1 MAEAKKTNVSEET
14 KEVIPK
20 EKETEYGI
28 DELIAASD
36 QLFYYH
42 KNHVAPKDC
51 VVVALKM
58 SQKKTMT
65 VTEAQKLV
73 TDFMKKE
80 VK

>member
-1 MAEAKKTNVSEET
+1 MAETKKTNVSEET

-36 QLFYYH
+36 QLFSC
-42 KNHVAPKDC
+42 PREC
-51 VVVALKM
+51 TVVALKQAGQENM
-58 SQKKTMT
+58 S
-65 VTEAQKLV
+65 VSEAQTLIEK
-73 TDFMKKE
+73 FMKKE